1 MGVTDMLVL
10 AAAAFSEEPAEGLTS
25 QRGFPFHGLRY
36 GFHIIFFLPQD
47 LYLNPVPGSCERDED
62 NFPIDPPHPAA
73 AINHFFDFE
82 GKRTI
87 HLYSPQRPQRTPRII
102 FIRKYNHIFAFI
114 NALLIF

>member
-1 MGVTDMLVL
+1 MGVTDMLLL

-62 NFPIDPPHPAA
+62 NLPIDPPHPAA

-82 GKRTI
+82 GERTI
-87 HLYSPQRPQRTPRII
+87 HFLSATEVTENTEGKKIKLKKCLSP
-102 FIRKYNHIFAFI
+102 
-114 NALLIF
+114 LLFLSL